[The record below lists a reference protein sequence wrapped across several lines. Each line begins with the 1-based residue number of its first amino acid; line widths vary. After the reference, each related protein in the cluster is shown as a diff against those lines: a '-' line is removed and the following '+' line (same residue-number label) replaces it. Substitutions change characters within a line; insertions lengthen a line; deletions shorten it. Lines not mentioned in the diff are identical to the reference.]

1 MMTNNNI
8 FRIKRESDIF
18 EIVEDNRDK
27 LVVVV
32 FNYEIK
38 NKEELIKMCDDDLII
53 LLVEIDN
60 YETDGLITINKI
72 PEYVLFNDKDTDKV
86 SVIKESLDKII
97 YYFDGGSK
105 K

>member
-38 NKEELIKMCDDDLII
+38 NREELIKMCDDDLII

-86 SVIKESLDKII
+86 SVIKE
-97 YYFDGGSK
+97 
-105 K
+105 

>member
-1 MMTNNNI
+1 MTNNNI

-38 NKEELIKMCDDDLII
+38 NKEELIKMCEDDSII

-72 PEYVLFNDKDTDKV
+72 PEYVLFNDKDIDKA
-86 SVIKESLDKII
+86 SVIKETLDKII
-97 YYFDGGSK
+97 Y
-105 K
+105 

>member
-27 LVVVV
+27 LEVVV

-97 YYFDGGSK
+97 C
-105 K
+105 

>member
-27 LVVVV
+27 LVIVV

-38 NKEELIKMCDDDLII
+38 NKEELIKMCNDELII

-72 PEYVLFNDKDTDKV
+72 PEYVLFNDKDIDKV
-86 SVIKESLDKII
+86 SVIKETLNKFIC
-97 YYFDGGSK
+97 
-105 K
+105 

>member
-27 LVVVV
+27 IVVVV

-38 NKEELIKMCDDDLII
+38 NKEELIKMCEDDLII

-72 PEYVLFNDKDTDKV
+72 PEYVLFNDKDIDKAN
-86 SVIKESLDKII
+86 VIKETLDKII
-97 YYFDGGSK
+97 Y
-105 K
+105 

>member
-27 LVVVV
+27 IVVVV

-53 LLVEIDN
+53 LLVEIN
-60 YETDGLITINKI
+60 FSGFSAGIY
-72 PEYVLFNDKDTDKV
+72 FR
-86 SVIKESLDKII
+86 II
-97 YYFDGGSK
+97 
-105 K
+105 

>member
-38 NKEELIKMCDDDLII
+38 NKEELIKMCKDDLII

-72 PEYVLFNDKDTDKV
+72 PEYVLFNDKDIDKV
-86 SVIKESLDKII
+86 NIIKESLDKII
-97 YYFDGGSK
+97 C
-105 K
+105 

>member
-38 NKEELIKMCDDDLII
+38 NKEELIKMCDNDLII

-72 PEYVLFNDKDTDKV
+72 PEYVLFNDKDIDKV

-97 YYFDGGSK
+97 C
-105 K
+105 

>member
-32 FNYEIK
+32 FNYENK
-38 NKEELIKMCDDDLII
+38 NKEELIKMCDDDLIL

-97 YYFDGGSK
+97 C
-105 K
+105 

>member
-38 NKEELIKMCDDDLII
+38 NKEELSKMCDDDLII

-97 YYFDGGSK
+97 C
-105 K
+105 

>member
-53 LLVEIDN
+53 LLIEIDN

-97 YYFDGGSK
+97 C
-105 K
+105 

>member
-86 SVIKESLDKII
+86 NVIKESLDKII
-97 YYFDGGSK
+97 C
-105 K
+105 

>member
-38 NKEELIKMCDDDLII
+38 NKEELIKMCKDDLII

-72 PEYVLFNDKDTDKV
+72 PEYVLFNDKDIDKA
-86 SVIKESLDKII
+86 SVIKETLDKII
-97 YYFDGGSK
+97 Y
-105 K
+105 

>member
-1 MMTNNNI
+1 MTNNNI

-72 PEYVLFNDKDTDKV
+72 PEYVLFNDNDTDKV
-86 SVIKESLDKII
+86 NVIKESLDKII
-97 YYFDGGSK
+97 C
-105 K
+105 

>member
-27 LVVVV
+27 LVIVV

-72 PEYVLFNDKDTDKV
+72 PEYVLFNDKDIDKV
-86 SVIKESLDKII
+86 NVIKESLDKII
-97 YYFDGGSK
+97 C
-105 K
+105 

>member
-18 EIVEDNRDK
+18 EIVEDNKDK

-86 SVIKESLDKII
+86 SVIKES
-97 YYFDGGSK
+97 
-105 K
+105 

>member
-18 EIVEDNRDK
+18 EIIEDNRDK

-53 LLVEIDN
+53 LLIEIDN

-72 PEYVLFNDKDTDKV
+72 PEYVLFNDKDIDKV

-97 YYFDGGSK
+97 C
-105 K
+105 

>member
-38 NKEELIKMCDDDLII
+38 NKEELIKMCNDDLII

-97 YYFDGGSK
+97 C
-105 K
+105 

>member
-8 FRIKRESDIF
+8 FRIKKESDIF

-97 YYFDGGSK
+97 C
-105 K
+105 

>member
-38 NKEELIKMCDDDLII
+38 NKEELIKMCDDDFII

-97 YYFDGGSK
+97 C
-105 K
+105 

>member
-38 NKEELIKMCDDDLII
+38 NKEELIKMCKDDLII

-72 PEYVLFNDKDTDKV
+72 PEYVLFNDKDIDKAN
-86 SVIKESLDKII
+86 VIKETLDKII
-97 YYFDGGSK
+97 Y
-105 K
+105 

>member
-27 LVVVV
+27 IVVVV

-38 NKEELIKMCDDDLII
+38 NKEELIKMCDDDFII

-72 PEYVLFNDKDTDKV
+72 PEYVLFNDKDIDKV

-97 YYFDGGSK
+97 C
-105 K
+105 

>member
-27 LVVVV
+27 LVIVV

-97 YYFDGGSK
+97 C
-105 K
+105 

>member
-38 NKEELIKMCDDDLII
+38 NKEELIKMCKDDLII

-97 YYFDGGSK
+97 C
-105 K
+105 

>member
-72 PEYVLFNDKDTDKV
+72 PEYVLLNDKDTDKV

-97 YYFDGGSK
+97 C
-105 K
+105 

>member
-72 PEYVLFNDKDTDKV
+72 E
-86 SVIKESLDKII
+86 KI
-97 YYFDGGSK
+97 
-105 K
+105 

>member
-86 SVIKESLDKII
+86 NIIKESLDKII
-97 YYFDGGSK
+97 C
-105 K
+105 

>member
-72 PEYVLFNDKDTDKV
+72 PEYILFNDKDTDKV

-97 YYFDGGSK
+97 C
-105 K
+105 

>member
-1 MMTNNNI
+1 MMANNNI

-18 EIVEDNRDK
+18 EIAEDNRDK
-27 LVVVV
+27 LVIVV

-38 NKEELIKMCDDDLII
+38 NKEELIKMCDDKMIII

-72 PEYVLFNDKDTDKV
+72 PEYVLFNDKDADKV
-86 SVIKESLDKII
+86 SIIKETLDKII
-97 YYFDGGSK
+97 C
-105 K
+105 

>member
-27 LVVVV
+27 IVVVV

-72 PEYVLFNDKDTDKV
+72 PEYVLFNDKDTDKI

-97 YYFDGGSK
+97 C
-105 K
+105 

>member
-38 NKEELIKMCDDDLII
+38 NREELIKMCDDDLII

-60 YETDGLITINKI
+60 YETDVLITINKI

-86 SVIKESLDKII
+86 SVIK
-97 YYFDGGSK
+97 
-105 K
+105 

>member
-72 PEYVLFNDKDTDKV
+72 PEYVLFNDKDIDKANL
-86 SVIKESLDKII
+86 IKETLDKII
-97 YYFDGGSK
+97 Y
-105 K
+105 

>member
-1 MMTNNNI
+1 MMANNNI
-8 FRIKRESDIF
+8 FRIKKESDIF

-27 LVVVV
+27 IVIVV

-38 NKEELIKMCDDDLII
+38 NKEELIKMCDDKTIII

-72 PEYVLFNDKDTDKV
+72 PEYVLFNDKDIDKV
-86 SVIKESLDKII
+86 NIIKEMLDKII
-97 YYFDGGSK
+97 C
-105 K
+105 

>member
-72 PEYVLFNDKDTDKV
+72 PEYVLFNDKYTDKV

-97 YYFDGGSK
+97 C
-105 K
+105 

>member
-27 LVVVV
+27 LVIVV

-72 PEYVLFNDKDTDKV
+72 PEYVLFNDKDADKV

-97 YYFDGGSK
+97 C
-105 K
+105 

>member
-38 NKEELIKMCDDDLII
+38 NKEELIKMCADDLII

-97 YYFDGGSK
+97 C
-105 K
+105 

>member
-72 PEYVLFNDKDTDKV
+72 PEYVLFNDNDTDKIN
-86 SVIKESLDKII
+86 VIKESLDKII
-97 YYFDGGSK
+97 C
-105 K
+105 

>member
-60 YETDGLITINKI
+60 YETDGIITINKI
-72 PEYVLFNDKDTDKV
+72 PKYVLFNDKDTDKV

-97 YYFDGGSK
+97 C
-105 K
+105 

>member
-38 NKEELIKMCDDDLII
+38 NREELIKMCDDDLII

-72 PEYVLFNDKDTDKV
+72 PEYVLFNNKDTDKV

-97 YYFDGGSK
+97 Y
-105 K
+105 

>member
-38 NKEELIKMCDDDLII
+38 NKLS
-53 LLVEIDN
+53 
-60 YETDGLITINKI
+60 
-72 PEYVLFNDKDTDKV
+72 P
-86 SVIKESLDKII
+86 I
-97 YYFDGGSK
+97 YYIIHK
-105 K
+105 